1 MADPQPLIILEAAL
15 LTAGRPLPVRDMR
28 RLFDDSLSAREV
40 RGLLDELSRFWEGRG
55 MRLEELSDGSW
66 RLRTAPGMMNWLS
79 KLEAERPTRYSRAA
93 METLAIIAYR
103 QPVTRGDIEE
113 IRGVTLNP
121 AIIRQFE
128 DRGWVETVGWRETPG
143 RPALLGTTKKF
154 LNDLG
159 LKSLAELPN
168 LTETAS
174 EEFALGDENPSGQE
188 SPGTGTMQLQEEL
201 NFEADDEENVRR
213 GVDRKAQDAVPRPD
227 EEASSP
233 GTAPSDGGDLA
244 EGEGH
249 R

>member
-28 RLFDDSLSAREV
+28 RLFDDALSAREV
-40 RGLLDELSRFWEGRG
+40 RGLLDELSRFWERRG
-55 MRLEELSDGSW
+55 MRLVELSDGSW
-66 RLRTAPGMMNWLS
+66 RLQTAPGMMNWLS

-168 LTETAS
+168 LTETTS

-188 SPGTGTMQLQEEL
+188 SPGAGTMQLQEEL
-201 NFEADDEENVRR
+201 NFEADDEEKVRR
-213 GVDRKAQDAVPRPD
+213 GVDRKAQDAVPRTD
-227 EEASSP
+227 EEASSS

-244 EGEGH
+244 EGKGH

>member
-1 MADPQPLIILEAAL
+1 MADSQPLIILETAL

-28 RLFDDSLSAREV
+28 RLFDDVLSAREI
-40 RGLLDELSRFWEGRG
+40 RGLLDELGRFWEGRG
-55 MRLEELSDGSW
+55 MRLEELADGTW
-66 RLRTAPGMMNWLS
+66 RLRTAPGMMTWLS
-79 KLEAERPTRYSRAA
+79 KLEAERPARYSRAA

-168 LTETAS
+168 LTEPVN
-174 EEFALGDENPSGQE
+174 EEFALGDENPSEQE
-188 SPGTGTMQLQEEL
+188 SPGDGTMQLQEEL
-201 NFEADDEENVRR
+201 NFEADEKKIRR
-213 GVDRKAQDAVPRPD
+213 GVDRKAQNTIPRAD
-227 EEASSP
+227 EEAPASASP
-233 GTAPSDGGDLA
+233 ASNGSDDRGDVA
-244 EGEGH
+244 
-249 R
+249 